1 MLTFIYFN
9 ELSHSKYPCGYHVS
23 QKKGIASTL
32 EAGFWYSSITAP
44 FIFPKVNISLTLL
57 NSSFACFWNVYK
69 RNFAHFSCPTSSLR
83 IMFLWLIHVI
93 SYSSVSV
100 ISLAVYFEIQRIIL
114 WIYHLSILVQMDTW
128 VFSSFHLLQIKLNI
142 LVHISCALSCTCLLS
157 T

>member
-1 MLTFIYFN
+1 MLTYIYLD
-9 ELSHSKYPCGYHVS
+9 ELSYSKYPHVYHVS

-44 FIFPKVNISLTLL
+44 VIFPKVNISLTLL
-57 NSSFACFWNVYK
+57 NSSFTCFWNVYK
-69 RNFAHFSCPTSSLR
+69 RNFAHFLCLTSLLC

-100 ISLAVYFEIQRIIL
+100 ISLAVYFEIQRIIPWL
-114 WIYHLSILVQMDTW
+114 YHLSILVQMDTW

-142 LVHISCALSCTCLLS
+142 FVHISCA
-157 T
+157 